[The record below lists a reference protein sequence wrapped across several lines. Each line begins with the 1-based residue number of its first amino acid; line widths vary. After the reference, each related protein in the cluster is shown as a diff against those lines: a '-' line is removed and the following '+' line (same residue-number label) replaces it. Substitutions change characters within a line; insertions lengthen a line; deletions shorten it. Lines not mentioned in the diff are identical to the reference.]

1 MSAWRGR
8 RVAVWGAARSGIA
21 AANLLVDLGAS
32 VVLSDNREAPTA
44 DGLDPRVELR
54 GGGNVLAG
62 AEVLVPS
69 PGIRPSTPVL
79 RAALATGVR
88 LMGEVE
94 LAASVARAP
103 IVAIGGTD
111 GKSTTTEMI
120 AACLRAAGRD
130 VVVAGNIGEPLSAR
144 IREVGPDGVVVA
156 EISAFQIWSCT
167 RFPARVVVLTNI
179 AEDHADYFDGD
190 FERYAGAKLQLL
202 RALTAGGTAVL
213 RAEDPRVGPARL
225 PAGVRRVPFAIHP
238 MQRGFGVR
246 GRQLTLDG
254 RPVMPVDDLPVPG
267 RHNQAN
273 ALAALAAGRAMGASL
288 GAMLPGLRSYRG
300 LPHRMEPV
308 RLRRGVRWF
317 NDSKGTNPHAAGTG
331 LRALDGPK
339 VVIAG
344 GYEKGISLD
353 PYIEALDGVRHMI
366 VTGQT
371 AERLQ
376 SLLAEHRPTLPVDE
390 VGDMAAAVARAAEVA
405 RAGDKVVL
413 SPAASSFDAYRGFDE
428 RGDVFKA
435 LVGSLPD

>member
-1 MSAWRGR
+1 MSRWAGR
-8 RVAVWGAARSGIA
+8 RVAVWGAARSGVA

-32 VVLSDNREAPTA
+32 VVLSDNRDSPEVE
-44 DGLDPRVELR
+44 GLDPRVELR
-54 GGGNVLAG
+54 GGGNVLDG

-69 PGIRPSTPVL
+69 PGIRPGTPAL
-79 RAALATGVR
+79 RAAVEGGVR

-94 LAASVARAP
+94 LAASVATAP

-120 AACLRAAGRD
+120 AACLRAAGRP

-144 IREVGPDGVVVA
+144 VRDVGPEGVVVA
-156 EISAFQIWSCT
+156 EISAFQIWSCR
-167 RFPARVVVLTNI
+167 RFAPQVAVLTNI

-190 FERYAGAKLQLL
+190 FEAYAAAKLRLL
-202 RALTAGGTAVL
+202 RDLPPGGTAVL
-213 RAEDPRVGPARL
+213 RAEDPRVGPAAL
-225 PAGVRRVPFAIHP
+225 PAGVRRVAFAIHP

-246 GRQLTLDG
+246 GGQLTVDD
-254 RPVMPVDDLPVPG
+254 RPLMPAADLPVMG

-273 ALAALAAGRAMGASL
+273 ALAALAAGRAL
-288 GAMLPGLRSYRG
+288 GAPLGSMLAGLRGYRG

-308 RLRRGVRWF
+308 RTWRGVRWI
-317 NDSKGTNPHAAGTG
+317 NDSKATNPHAAGAG
-331 LRALDGPK
+331 LRALDGPR

-353 PYIEALDGVRHMI
+353 PFLSALDGVRHLI

-371 AERLQ
+371 AARLRE
-376 SLLAEHRPTLPVDE
+376 LVGARVPVSM
-390 VGDMAAAVARAAEVA
+390 VGDMASAVQRAAEVA
-405 RAGDKVVL
+405 EAGDAVVL

-428 RGDVFKA
+428 RGDVFKRWVGA
-435 LVGSLPD
+435 LPE